1 MITWAAIRLL
11 FSGALN
17 AALKGLSAAF
27 EWLTDDWRNLA
38 LAVGWSALLWSQF
51 ITVPGLRDQIAHRD
65 GQIIRVT
72 LERDAEA
79 AAHLG
84 TVNAFLAA
92 SRQAQKDA
100 EANVIRVALEQE
112 TVNRETLANLRSD
125 NAVLRAR
132 FDRLRA
138 SAARAAAGGANAAG
152 LSGSG
157 DAAGAAAG
165 APGDHDLRTS
175 GEGRAGELSA
185 QPDCPIGLVCMTID
199 EAERASQDAQRH
211 NRLIDWVL
219 GQSAVLFTPPA
230 AQEPRR

>member
-1 MITWAAIRLL
+1 MISWAAFRLL

-51 ITVPGLRDQIAHRD
+51 ITVPGLRDQIARRD

-112 TVNRETLANLRSD
+112 TINRETLANLRSD

-138 SAARAAAGGANAAG
+138 SAARAAAGSADAAG

-157 DAAGAAAG
+157 DAAGRAAG
-165 APGDHDLRTS
+165 APGDHDLR
-175 GEGRAGELSA
+175 APGELSA
-185 QPDCPIGLVCMTID
+185 QPDCPIGLVCLTID

-219 GQSAVLFTPPA
+219 GQSAVIFAPRPA
-230 AQEPRR
+230 EEPRR

>member
-1 MITWAAIRLL
+1 LISWAAFRLL
-11 FSGALN
+11 LSGALN
-17 AALKGLSAAF
+17 AAIKGLSAAF
-27 EWLTDDWRNLA
+27 EWLCDDWRNLA

-51 ITVPGLRDQIAHRD
+51 ITVPELRDQIARRD

-84 TVNAFLAA
+84 TVDAFLTATK
-92 SRQAQKDA
+92 RAQKDA
-100 EANVIRVALEQE
+100 EANVIRVAIEQE

-138 SAARAAAGGANAAG
+138 SAARAAAGGADAAG
-152 LSGSG
+152 LPGSG
-157 DAAGAAAG
+157 DGPDGAAG
-165 APGDHDLRTS
+165 APGDHNLRA
-175 GEGRAGELSA
+175 AGELSA
-185 QPDCPIGLVCMTID
+185 QPGCPIGLVCLTID
-199 EAERASQDAQRH
+199 EAERASQDAARH

-219 GQSAVLFTPPA
+219 DQSAVIFAPE
-230 AQEPRR
+230 EPGR